1 MPLRL
6 GSCHTDANRTGDL
19 VELRA
24 GEWALWRSVAVRAT
38 GFSVDG
44 LDVFGDD
51 EDGSLARLA
60 ENRRFREALTWQ
72 NRDVLG
78 NALDRVDSAAGSTR
92 RRRLETVASYWQ
104 RYCAKNDTIGFFGP
118 LGWGTLADDGAAAVL
133 EPGAELLAER
143 VTHFEVWAIDALAAA
158 LAKDPEVRRWIPPR
172 RHPALVPDSLDAPEA
187 ALFNACDGR
196 RPAFEVGP
204 LGLIQKLTERG
215 VLVWAFRVPLGP
227 YPERDLR
234 AQLEAIGDNN
244 VRDRCLESLDQLEAA
259 RAGVA
264 AAAGDADALADALG
278 EMDRIFESLVNVSAK
293 RRAGEMYAGR
303 TVCYEDCRR
312 DLRLRL
318 GPAVVREFARALVPV
333 LAGSRWYCGEIYAA
347 GQRLISDALLEVRAD
362 RGDARV
368 PLLEVWRRALPRLMP
383 ASARR
388 EMPTP
393 FEGVTAVTA
402 ELQRRWTDLLA
413 GDLDTLSDRACAVF
427 ADTRPAWPRAVFHGP
442 DVQIAADGIDALER
456 GEFSVVVGDFRPG
469 GAPVG
474 QSVFLE
480 GNPDP
485 DSLRRFMAAHLPEPR
500 LIVVPSR
507 TMGRIGGRF
516 TVGYGTNRDH
526 YLLTTDETCTPSG
539 NRCLDIAELWVNDHD
554 DQAML
559 VTSDGAVVA
568 PLTHAFEH
576 LILVSGIRAYQPFAP
591 APYSPRI
598 TTGRTVLRRETWTI
612 PAADMTWAHAKD
624 GVHAA
629 ARDWARSLGMP
640 RRVFALADGEPKP
653 VYVDFDSRALVTIL
667 ARFARAGPAG
677 TVRVSEML
685 PGPDQTW
692 LLDADGRR
700 YTSELRLTAI
710 DLTREPT

>member
-1 MPLRL
+1 ME
-6 GSCHTDANRTGDL
+6 ANRTGEL

-44 LDVFGDD
+44 LDAFGDD
-51 EDGSLARLA
+51 EDSCLARLA

-72 NRDVLG
+72 NRDVLR

-133 EPGAELLAER
+133 EPGAEFLAER
-143 VTHFEVWAIDALAAA
+143 VTHFEVWAIDALATA
-158 LAKDPEVRRWIPPR
+158 LAQDPEVRRWIPPR
-172 RHPALVPDSLDAPEA
+172 RHPACPPGILDAGEE
-187 ALFNACDGR
+187 ALFSACDG

-204 LGLIQKLTERG
+204 LGLIEKLTERG
-215 VLVWAFRVPLGP
+215 ALVWAFRVPLGP
-227 YPERDLR
+227 HPERDLR
-234 AQLEAIGDNN
+234 AQLDAIGDAK
-244 VRDRCLESLDQLEAA
+244 VRDRCLGSLGRLEAA
-259 RAGVA
+259 RARVA
-264 AAAGDADALADALG
+264 AASGDADALADAL
-278 EMDRIFESLVNVSAK
+278 EELDRTFESIVNVSAK

-303 TVCYEDCRR
+303 TICYEDCRR

-318 GPAVVREFARALVPV
+318 GPAVLREFARALVPV
-333 LAGSRWYCGEIYAA
+333 LAGSRWYCGEIHAA
-347 GQRLISDALLEVRAD
+347 GQRLISDALQEVRAD

-388 EMPTP
+388 EMPAP
-393 FEGVTAVTA
+393 FDGAAAVTA

-413 GDLDTLSDRACAVF
+413 GELDTLSDRACAVF
-427 ADTRPAWPRAVFHGP
+427 ADARPAWPRAVFHGP
-442 DVQIAADGIDALER
+442 DVQIAAAGIDALER
-456 GEFSVVVGDFRPG
+456 GEFTVVVGDFHPG
-469 GAPVG
+469 TAPVG

-485 DSLRRFMAAHLPEPR
+485 DSVRRFMARHLPEPR

-516 TVGYGTNRDH
+516 TFGYGTTRDR
-526 YLLTTDETCTPSG
+526 YLLTTDETCMPSG
-539 NRCLDIAELWVNDHD
+539 NRCLDIAELWVEDHG

-559 VTSDGAVVA
+559 VTSEGTVVA
-568 PLTHAFEH
+568 SLTHAFEL
-576 LILVSGIRAYQPFAP
+576 LIVVSGIRAYQPFAP
-591 APYSPRI
+591 TPYSPRI
-598 TTGRTVLRRETWTI
+598 TAGRTVLRRETWTV
-612 PAADMTWAHAKD
+612 PAAEMTWAHAKD
-624 GVHAA
+624 GVHVA
-629 ARDWARSLGMP
+629 AREWARSLGMP
-640 RRVFALADGEPKP
+640 RRVFALADREPKP

-667 ARFARAGPAG
+667 ARFVRGASEG

-692 LLDADGRR
+692 LLDADGHR

>member
-6 GSCHTDANRTGDL
+6 CSRLTDANRNPEL

-38 GFSVDG
+38 GFPVDG
-44 LDVFGDD
+44 LEAFGDD
-51 EDGSLARLA
+51 EDGRLARLV

-72 NRDVLG
+72 NRDVLR
-78 NALDRVDSAAGSTR
+78 NALDRLDSATGSTR

-118 LGWGTLADDGAAAVL
+118 LGWGTLVDDGAAAVL

-172 RHPALVPDSLDAPEA
+172 RHPAFVPDSLDVAEA
-187 ALFNACDGR
+187 ALFSACDG
-196 RPAFEVGP
+196 RPAFEVGS
-204 LGLIQKLTERG
+204 LGLIEKLTERG
-215 VLVWAFRVPLGP
+215 ALVWAFRVPLGP
-227 YPERDLR
+227 YPETDLR
-234 AQLEAIGDNN
+234 AQLEAIGDAK
-244 VRDRCLESLDQLEAA
+244 VRDRCLDSLDRLEVA

-278 EMDRIFESLVNVSAK
+278 ELDRIFESLVNVSAK
-293 RRAGEMYAGR
+293 RCAGEMYAGR

-318 GPAVVREFARALVPV
+318 GPAVMGEFARALVPV

-347 GQRLISDALLEVRAD
+347 GQRLISDALQEVRAE

-393 FEGVTAVTA
+393 FEGVAAVTA
-402 ELQRRWTDLLA
+402 ELQRRWTDLLD

-427 ADTRPAWPRAVFHGP
+427 ADARSAWPRAVFHGP
-442 DVQIAADGIDALER
+442 DVQIAAAGIDALER
-456 GEFSVVVGDFRPG
+456 GEFTVVVGDFHPG

-485 DSLRRFMAAHLPEPR
+485 DSVRRFMARHLPEPR

-516 TVGYGTNRDH
+516 TFGYGTTSDR

-539 NRCLDIAELWVNDHD
+539 NRCLNIAELWVDDHD

-559 VTSDGAVVA
+559 VTSEGAVVA

-576 LILVSGIRAYQPFAP
+576 LIFVSGIRAYQPFAP
-591 APYSPRI
+591 VPYSPRI
-598 TTGRTVLRRETWTI
+598 TTGRTVLRRETWTV
-612 PAADMTWAHAKD
+612 PAADMTWVQAKD
-624 GVHAA
+624 GVHVA
-629 ARDWARSLGMP
+629 AREWARSLGMP

-653 VYVDFDSRALVTIL
+653 VYVDFESRALVSIL
-667 ARFARAGPAG
+667 ARFVRAGSGG
-677 TVRVSEML
+677 TVRFSEML
-685 PGPDQTW
+685 PGPDQSW

-710 DLTREPT
+710 DLTRELT